1 MIASSSGKKIF
12 TSDKTLIESVINLKR
27 RQYVEHPLKN
37 PNYKVEIFPL
47 SDAFK
52 NEYSKLTKNLYANLF
67 YTSLQEA
74 DSFLLMFHKMTNV
87 LTSIQYPYLDPES
100 NYAES
105 HIRSSYVKCIQTI
118 DNLEIGQSTYLPD
131 NNTFTV
137 RLRLDFY
144 EIHGQLILIST
155 PRMFYGYPARYIV
168 ETFFNSNSKY
178 FTNPK
183 LMKQIKLFNKL
194 ETTDYFCQLIT
205 SLLNYQPVL
214 IKNQVHWF
222 NFRLKK
228 EKQRFETL
236 KNESILEKL

>member
-1 MIASSSGKKIF
+1 MIASASGKKIF

-52 NEYSKLTKNLYANLF
+52 NECSKLTKKLYANLF
-67 YTSLQEA
+67 YTSLQQA
-74 DSFLLMFHKMTNV
+74 DSFILIFDKTADV
-87 LTSIQYPYLDPES
+87 LSSIQYSYLDPDA
-100 NYAES
+100 NYS
-105 HIRSSYVKCIQTI
+105 DGHIRSSYVKSIKTI
-118 DNLEIGQSTYLPD
+118 ENLEIGRFTYLSE
-131 NNTFTV
+131 NTTFTV

-214 IKNQVHWF
+214 IKNQIHWF

-236 KNESILEKL
+236 KNESILESL